1 MQPQIIKDT
10 SKLLKVGIT
19 GEMGSGK
26 TYVASL
32 FEKKGIP
39 VYNCDKNAKKL
50 VVENK
55 ELIDEIKM
63 HFGEN
68 IYVGN
73 VYKNLANIVF
83 DERGADVLKILSWLI
98 HPYIYEDIDIF
109 CELNKD
115 KAKFCLI
122 ESAILFENKMETKL
136 DMVIYVSV
144 PIEIR
149 KRRAMQ
155 RDNISSEEY
164 DIRMKTQISSISKM
178 RACQHVIYNCD
189 DGVKNNLS
197 KRVDDL
203 YHQINYSH
211 FCLNEKQDTYQ

>member
-1 MQPQIIKDT
+1 MSGNI
-10 SKLLKVGIT
+10 LKVGLT

-26 TYVASL
+26 TYIANL
-32 FEKKGIP
+32 FAEKGVP

-50 VVENK
+50 VLENK
-55 ELIDEIKM
+55 ELIEDIKM

-83 DERGADVLKILSWLI
+83 DERGADVLKILSNLI
-98 HPYIYEDIDIF
+98 HPYIYEDIDLF

-122 ESAILFENKMETKL
+122 ESAILFENKMEEKL
-136 DMVIYVSV
+136 DRVIYVSV
-144 PIEIR
+144 PLEIR

-164 DIRMKTQISSISKM
+164 DIRMKTQIDSNTKM
-178 RACQHVIYNCD
+178 KHSQHVIYNCD
-189 DGVKNNLS
+189 DGIKNNIK

-211 FCLNEKQDTYQ
+211 FCLYEKQDTYQ